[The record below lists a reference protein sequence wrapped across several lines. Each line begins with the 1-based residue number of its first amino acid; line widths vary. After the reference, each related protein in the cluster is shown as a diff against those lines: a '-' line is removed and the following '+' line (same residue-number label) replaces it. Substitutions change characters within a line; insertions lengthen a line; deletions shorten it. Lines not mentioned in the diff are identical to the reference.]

1 MSSGERV
8 KVEGVGAGER
18 VKVEGVGAG
27 ERVKVVGAGDRLS
40 RVNEGVGLRYTV
52 LCIAADS
59 GRSH

>member
-1 MSSGERV
+1 MSS
-8 KVEGVGAGER
+8 GER